1 MSSELLR
8 VNRLI
13 LEVVENQLKS
23 LTPIQTKETFDRLL
37 AQGFSEEDAKHLIGA
52 ALVAEMRSVVSE
64 GKPFQEKRYISML
77 DDLPQLP

>member
-1 MSSELLR
+1 MSGEQFR

-23 LTPIQTKETFDRLL
+23 LAPIQTKETFDRLL

-52 ALVAEMRSVVSE
+52 ALVAEMRLVVSE
-64 GKPFQEKRYISML
+64 GKPFQEKRFISMMSN
-77 DDLPQLP
+77 LPQLP